1 MSNDSAVMPETKLN
15 GLMDLM
21 RPKHF
26 VKNGFVLAP
35 ILFAG
40 QFTDTRLLLLALEAF
55 LLFCIAAS
63 SVYVLNDLLDAPSD
77 RCHPKKRFT
86 RPIASGAV
94 SKPQAIALLVVLYL
108 ALALAAT
115 VRPLVV
121 AEIAVYILL
130 NFAYSYKLKHLPIW
144 DIFCVASGFVLRVLV
159 GATAI
164 SVPLSSWMFITTL
177 CLALYL
183 AALKRRQELLV
194 NGSNSRKVLEQYS
207 SALVD
212 RYAEMAATGALLFYS
227 LFVMTARPELVVTIP
242 IVLFGIFRYWL
253 LVENSEAG
261 ESPTEALLTDKQLM
275 GTLCLWVAVCVWQLS
290 GIPDN
295 ALFQAG

>member
-1 MSNDSAVMPETKLN
+1 MSNDTAVIPTTRWN
-15 GLMDLM
+15 GLLDLM

-35 ILFAG
+35 VLFAG
-40 QFTDTRLLLLALEAF
+40 QFTDPRLLLLALEAF
-55 LLFCIAAS
+55 CLFCIAAS
-63 SVYVLNDLLDAPSD
+63 SVYVLNDVLDAPSD
-77 RCHPKKRFT
+77 RLHPKKRFT
-86 RPIASGAV
+86 RPIASGVV
-94 SKPQAIALLVVLYL
+94 SKSQAITLLAVLYGV
-108 ALALAAT
+108 LALAAI
-115 VRPLVV
+115 VRPWVV
-121 AEIAVYILL
+121 AQLAVYILL
-130 NFAYSYKLKHLPIW
+130 NVVYSYKLKHLPIW

-194 NGSNSRKVLEQYS
+194 NGSDSRKVLEEYS

-242 IVLFGIFRYWL
+242 IVLFGLFRYWL
-253 LVENSEAG
+253 LVDNSDAG
-261 ESPTEALLTDKQLM
+261 ESPTEVLLMDKQLM
-275 GTLCLWVAVCVWQLS
+275 GTVCVWAAVCVWQL
-290 GIPDN
+290 
-295 ALFQAG
+295 